1 MKQPAPP
8 SQRRKIKI
16 YNKIIMKLTKCHMI
30 SVAVVILAGCAFA
43 MMMKKSKTV
52 SPPAGGKFVV
62 YGTEWCGYTTKQRKH
77 LDNKYGAGS
86 HEFVDCDSGDC
97 PQGIDA
103 FPVTKTPNGDM
114 VKGFNTEL

>member
-1 MKQPAPP
+1 MILSGVA
-8 SQRRKIKI
+8 
-16 YNKIIMKLTKCHMI
+16 IIVLAACV
-30 SVAVVILAGCAFA
+30 VA
-43 MMMKKSKTV
+43 MMKKSKSV
-52 SPPAGGKFVV
+52 SPAGGKFIV

-103 FPVTKTPNGDM
+103 FPVTKTPSGDM